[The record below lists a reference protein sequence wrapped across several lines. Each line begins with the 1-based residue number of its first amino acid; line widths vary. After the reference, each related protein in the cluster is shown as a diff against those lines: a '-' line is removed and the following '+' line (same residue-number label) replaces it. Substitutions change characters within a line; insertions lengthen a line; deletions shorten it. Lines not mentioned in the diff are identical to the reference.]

1 MSDYMIVLPVIS
13 CLIGVLIGGTMVL
26 LVTEKDR

>member
-1 MSDYMIVLPVIS
+1 MSYIVVLPVIS
-13 CLIGVLIGGTMVL
+13 CLIGVIIGGTMVL

>member
-1 MSDYMIVLPVIS
+1 MSYIVVLPVVS
-13 CLIGVLIGGTMVL
+13 ALIGVLIGGTMVL

>member
-1 MSDYMIVLPVIS
+1 MSYIVVLPVIS